1 MGTIYDSLNFNFDR
15 SKLGDAID
23 PEQNILTGVRK
34 SIPIIPKWQYDAIAN
49 NEVSNTLYV
58 KNPVRDVTQS
68 IRNTANSISSVASA
82 GGTIGSIRSAAN
94 QIAGFLTNVGTE
106 ESPEYVYTPGSA
118 ETFISHT
125 NRISGV
131 VESTDENLPDFY
143 TAVGM
148 GQLVF
153 SIVSKYENI
162 TDNTPIL
169 GSLTSLFI
177 GSDLETRLNLLI
189 PTVTEIEESITLD
202 SGTGTPEDPFVYT
215 TTLSEARQNQILE
228 LISSTNSLLNDRRTH
243 DVNFFLRCKTINNQY
258 TSLGKFS
265 NFSALTL
272 HIIEN
277 FTGTDNLKSK
287 L

>member
-1 MGTIYDSLNFNFDR
+1 MGKLFDSLNFNFDR

-23 PEQNILTGVRK
+23 PEQNIEVGVRR
-34 SIPIIPKWQYDAIAN
+34 SIPLIPKWQYDAIAN

-58 KNPVRDVTQS
+58 KNPVANVAQTIRD
-68 IRNTANSISSVASA
+68 TANSISSVSIA
-82 GGTIGSIRSAAN
+82 GGTISSIRSAAN

-106 ESPEYVYTPGSA
+106 ESPVYEYTLGSA
-118 ETFISHT
+118 ERFINHT

-131 VESTDENLPDFY
+131 VETTDQNLPDFY

-177 GSDLETRLNLLI
+177 GPDLETRLNLLI
-189 PTVTEIEESITLD
+189 PTIVEIQESITVD
-202 SGTGTPEDPFVYT
+202 SGTGTEEDPFVYT
-215 TTLSEARQNQILE
+215 TNLSETRQDQILD
-228 LISSTNSLLNDRRTH
+228 LVSSTDTLLTERRTH
-243 DVNFFLRCKTINNQY
+243 DVNFFLKCKEINDNY
-258 TSLGKFS
+258 TRLGKFG

-277 FTGTDNLKSK
+277 YTGTDKLKSK